1 MGPRNHPHP
10 GPPPAGWED
19 GLTSVPRHHLNAVGA
34 GGWTQCTCLCQ
45 SRNCPRRALWE
56 SRWGPEKGEERA
68 AACVQGERDILR
80 GNEKRCPG
88 SGHEEGEGRLRQ
100 APRASLVHPAAH
112 STQPRPHTGKETRA
126 LLSPAPAAGATLC
139 SQQASSGKLTSL
151 AAAETCGQRVLPP
164 SAPRPQGNSGFCCSK
179 IRMKGLPGQANNED
193 LRVMAVSHS

>member
-1 MGPRNHPHP
+1 MHMSLPVPKLPKKGPVGKPVGSREGRREGSGLCP
-10 GPPPAGWED
+10 G
-19 GLTSVPRHHLNAVGA
+19 
-34 GGWTQCTCLCQ
+34 
-45 SRNCPRRALWE
+45 
-56 SRWGPEKGEERA
+56 
-68 AACVQGERDILR
+68 RDILR

-112 STQPRPHTGKETRA
+112 STQPRPHTRKETRP

-139 SQQASSGKLTSL
+139 SRQASSGKLTSL

-179 IRMKGLPGQANNED
+179 IRMKGLPGRANNED